1 MRLDVER
8 LKEVER
14 KKGQKDKASSD
25 KQKDFLVQKLG
36 RWRKSL
42 IRIIRPVK
50 AGLG

>member
-1 MRLDVER
+1 MWLDAER
-8 LKEVER
+8 TKRGGE
-14 KKGQKDKASSD
+14 KKGQKDKVSSD
-25 KQKDFLVQKLG
+25 KQKDFLVEKLG